1 VEKRKEGRGKSL
13 GIVTV
18 FIVVDLGNMLNLN
31 PLILVKI
38 CELNRLSRG
47 SLLEVNIEINYVHIL
62 KTVRLCNVFIEFLG
76 YLSGLNNFCHC

>member
-1 VEKRKEGRGKSL
+1 
-13 GIVTV
+13 V

-47 SLLEVNIEINYVHIL
+47 RLLEVNLEINFVHVL
-62 KTVRLCNVFIEFLG
+62 KTIRLCNMC
-76 YLSGLNNFCHC
+76 SSNF